1 MPFDGHGERDPLDS
15 QDVSLQRSA
24 QRPCKRS
31 QQNRSHSLIHVQHL
45 SSKQSQEWDEN
56 EVMPAPGKSDFRER
70 STALHSRN
78 RTGIEDVYSQIPK
91 MPENKGQLW
100 QSDLSSPILNTLDNR
115 PEILGRVGPKYKS
128 AFIQEGVKD
137 ASQDEMR
144 YLDSRFDKS
153 KLTALPRHGVG
164 AQIPTKQ
171 VAFNVNQQKV
181 RLLFKREEVVNEPDD
196 MSSDVESLRDKDN
209 MVNISF
215 NSQLNRTLLSSFKEE
230 GSVRH
235 SQASKTYDAV
245 GNLRVNQYE
254 FLNLIGRGT
263 FGKVYKVRDT
273 KDKKLYVVFFITRQ

>member
-1 MPFDGHGERDPLDS
+1 
-15 QDVSLQRSA
+15 
-24 QRPCKRS
+24 
-31 QQNRSHSLIHVQHL
+31 
-45 SSKQSQEWDEN
+45 
-56 EVMPAPGKSDFRER
+56 MPALGKNDFRER

-78 RTGIEDVYSQIPK
+78 RTGIEDVYGHLSN
-91 MPENKGQLW
+91 MPENNGQSW
-100 QSDLSSPILNTLDNR
+100 PSDLSSPILNTLDNR
-115 PEILGRVGPKYKS
+115 REILGRVSPKYKS
-128 AFIQEGVKD
+128 AFIQEGVED

-153 KLTALPRHGVG
+153 KLTGLPRHGVG

-171 VAFNVNQQKV
+171 VAFKVNQWKV
-181 RLLFKREEVVNEPDD
+181 RLLFKREKVINEPED
-196 MSSDVESLRDKDN
+196 MSSDSESLRDKDN

-215 NSQLNRTLLSSFKEE
+215 NSQLNRTLQSSFKEE

-263 FGKVYKVRDT
+263 FGQVYKVRDI
-273 KDKKLYVVFFITRQ
+273 KDKKLYVFF